1 MSAQFSR
8 QQQRSA
14 LAGPSSTTQT
24 QTQTQT
30 QSQTRTQTQ
39 TQTQT
44 HAQTPQSS
52 SSHAASPPRT
62 LRLRGEHPP
71 RGRSVQWSEDVVDNE
86 GLGRKSSKEL

>member
-14 LAGPSSTTQT
+14 PAGPSSTTQT

-30 QSQTRTQTQ
+30 HSQTRTQTQ
-39 TQTQT
+39 TQT
-44 HAQTPQSS
+44 HAQIPQSGN
-52 SSHAASPPRT
+52 SSHAASPQRI

-71 RGRSVQWSEDVVDNE
+71 RGRSVQWSEEVVDNE
-86 GLGRKSSKEL
+86 GLGRKSSK